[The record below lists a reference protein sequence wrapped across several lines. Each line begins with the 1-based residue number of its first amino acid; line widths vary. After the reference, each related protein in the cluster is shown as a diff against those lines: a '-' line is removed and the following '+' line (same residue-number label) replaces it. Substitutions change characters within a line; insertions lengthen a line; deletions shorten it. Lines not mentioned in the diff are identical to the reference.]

1 MKRLEDKQLII
12 AIDGPASSGKSTV
25 AKRIADQL
33 NLIYVDSGAMYRT
46 ITYVAIKEHIDL
58 TDEKKIV
65 NALERVSIEFERTEE
80 GQSVFCNNKEVTDDI
95 RQNDVTNAVSIVA
108 AHPLVR
114 EVLVDRQRKI
124 AMKQNVIM
132 DGRDIGTV
140 VLPDAS
146 VKIFLVASVDERAER
161 RYKENRQ
168 KGIKSDLT
176 KLKQEISE
184 RDYKDSTRK
193 VSPLRKA
200 DDAFEID
207 TTALSID
214 EVAEKIK
221 KIIFEK
227 YPKLR
232 K

>member
-1 MKRLEDKQLII
+1 MKKLEDKQLII

>member
-1 MKRLEDKQLII
+1 MEDKQLII

-80 GQSVFCNNKEVTDDI
+80 GQSVFCNNKKVTDDI

>member
-124 AMKQNVIM
+124 GMKQNVIM

>member
-214 EVAEKIK
+214 EVAENIK

>member
-1 MKRLEDKQLII
+1 MEDKQLII

>member
-1 MKRLEDKQLII
+1 MTV

-46 ITYVAIKEHIDL
+46 ITYVVIKERIDL
-58 TDEKKIV
+58 TDQKEIV
-65 NALERVSIEFERTEE
+65 NALNSVSIEFERTVE
-80 GQSVFCNNKEVTDDI
+80 GQSVFCNKIDVTDKI

-114 EVLVDRQRKI
+114 EVLVERQRKI
-124 AMKQNVIM
+124 ALKQNVIM

-161 RYKENRQ
+161 RHKENKQ
-168 KGIKSDLT
+168 KGIESDLT
-176 KLKQEISE
+176 KLKQEITD

-193 VSPLRKA
+193 VSPLKKA
-200 DDAFEID
+200 DDAIEID

-214 EVAEKIK
+214 EVVAKIK
-221 KIIFEK
+221 EIIFEK
-227 YPKLR
+227 YPNLR

>member
-1 MKRLEDKQLII
+1 MTV

-46 ITYVAIKEHIDL
+46 ITYVVIKERIDL
-58 TDEKKIV
+58 TDQKAIV
-65 NALERVSIEFERTEE
+65 NALNSVSIEFERTVE
-80 GQSVFCNNKEVTDDI
+80 GQSVFCNKIDVTDKI

-114 EVLVDRQRKI
+114 EVLVERQRKI
-124 AMKQNVIM
+124 ALKQNVIM

-161 RYKENRQ
+161 RHKENKQ
-168 KGIKSDLT
+168 KGIESDLT
-176 KLKQEISE
+176 KLKQEITD

-193 VSPLRKA
+193 VSPLKKA
-200 DDAFEID
+200 DDAIEID

-214 EVAEKIK
+214 EVVKKIK
-221 KIIFEK
+221 EIIFEK
-227 YPKLR
+227 YPNLR